1 MANDNDDQEKT
12 EEPTGKKLE
21 KAKEEGNV
29 SKSAEVNSVI
39 LLTLAVIVMYASA
52 EWMWTTTVNMFE
64 EYYKM
69 VTDPVLNIDN
79 GVLYW
84 TTTLYY
90 VVLLSSPVIGMLV
103 VGSLLSNILQVG
115 VNFST
120 KVLEF
125 KGSRI
130 DPLSGIKKVFSAKG
144 LVELVK

>member
-130 DPLSGIKKVFSAKG
+130 DPLSGIKKRLQTVR
-144 LVELVK
+144 L